1 MFTTKKWS
9 CWVASAVLAVTGLAT
24 TGAQAADYVFKY
36 GQSQP
41 DSSSRGQ
48 SMVFF
53 EREVEKRSGGRIDV
67 QNFFSN
73 QLGNE
78 SEMYDQMVT
87 GLIQGT
93 RGVSFSNVNPKFN
106 LYLLPF
112 LTSGWDEM
120 RCLVGSDFA
129 NSIEAGAGNGVYI
142 PATGISQGFRMYT
155 NNVRPINQVSDLKGL
170 KIREPQNDFNIAVA
184 KTLGSIVTP
193 MAFSEL
199 YQAFKTGVIDGQHNP
214 PSNIWNAKLYEV
226 QKYLSVTNHMSGPDP
241 LMINKAWFDSL
252 PADLQN
258 VVNEVADEAL
268 KLNDELAQKAEFEL
282 LDSLREHMEVNTLTP
297 EGIATFRQAVA
308 PVYQSGIDAGYF
320 TQADIDAAQ
329 AAAKSCQ

>member
-1 MFTTKKWS
+1 MITTKS
-9 CWVASAVLAVTGLAT
+9 FIAGIVGAVLTVTGAN
-24 TGAQAADYVFKY
+24 AADYVFKY

-41 DSSSRGQ
+41 EESSRGQ

-53 EREVEKRSGGRIDV
+53 EKEVEKRSGGRIDV

-73 QLGNE
+73 QLGTE
-78 SEMYDQMVT
+78 QEMYDQMAT

-93 RGVSFSNVNPKFN
+93 RGGFFTNANPQFN

-120 RCLVGSDFA
+120 RCLVSSDFTD
-129 NSIEAGAGNGVYI
+129 SVEAAAGNGVHV

-155 NNVRPINQVSDLKGL
+155 NNVRAITEVSDLKGL
-170 KIREPQNDFNIAVA
+170 KIREPQADFFISVA
-184 KTLGSIVTP
+184 RSMGSIVTP

-226 QKYLSVTNHMSGPDP
+226 QKYLSVTNHMTGPDP

-252 PADLQN
+252 PTDLQRII
-258 VVNEVADEAL
+258 NEVADEAL

-282 LDSLREHMEVNTLTP
+282 LDALREHMEVNTLTA
-297 EGIATFRQAVA
+297 EGIATFQVAVA
-308 PVYQSGIDAGYF
+308 PVYQAGIDAGHF
-320 TQADIDAAQ
+320 TQADIDAAK
-329 AAAKSCQ
+329 AAAQSCN